1 MKKFKFSGST
11 GGTSYIIL
19 NDDTIT
25 IKRKGFLS
33 FINHGLSGEKTI
45 KISQISG
52 TQYKKAGLANGYL
65 QFIVVGS
72 QENKK
77 SGIHSTNKD
86 ENSVSWIYK
95 KQNKFAQEII
105 DYINNFNNKFNQHN
119 DDKYDKLKK
128 LNNLLKDNILSQ
140 QEYELEKQKILSE

>member
-19 NDDTIT
+19 NEDTIT

-33 FINHGLSGEKTI
+33 FMNHGLSGEKTI
-45 KISQISG
+45 KISQITG
-52 TQYKKAGLANGYL
+52 TQYKKAGFASGYL
-65 QFIVVGS
+65 QFIIVGS

-77 SGIHSTNKD
+77 GGIHSTMAD
-86 ENSVSWIYK
+86 ENAVSWIYK
-95 KQNKFAQEII
+95 KQNADAEEII
-105 DYINNFNNKFNQHN
+105 NYINNFNNKQNLPKE
-119 DDKYDKLKK
+119 DKYDKLKK
-128 LNNLLKDNILSQ
+128 LNDLLKDNVLSQ